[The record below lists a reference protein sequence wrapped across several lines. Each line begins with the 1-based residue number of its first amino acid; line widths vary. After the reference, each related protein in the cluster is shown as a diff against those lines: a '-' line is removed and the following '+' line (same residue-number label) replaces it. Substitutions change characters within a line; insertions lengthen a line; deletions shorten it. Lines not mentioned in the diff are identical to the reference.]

1 MRYAKNCR
9 NLDTRCWEA
18 LWESNIPDLAT
29 LKSQVSSCGIVVVD
43 AEPWNIGGPTEC
55 REFGIAYIPL
65 IQSFHGDD
73 LGLPRTLV
81 SYQQHYGIQ
90 SSCCHIRGRE
100 RKKGGQAF
108 AFGEVDLLDADLV
121 EERLLEITK
130 SFNTTSS
137 KPVLVGFDLAFELRV
152 IAAHYPRLTE
162 LFPSW
167 VDTQDLAAAAS
178 ASNDPTEMPSLRD
191 TLIALG
197 FGDDPRAVCSRTNWR
212 HCAGNDV
219 VRLAAGL
226 IELLRRPESCPPL
239 EIGRSQK
246 KSRKQKRH
254 CRPSLTQKLWRA
266 RPRPYDFY
274 PFVARIYETSEHQA
288 LRRFSLQGFFDYFS
302 SYSPTA
308 AGIEPR
314 KKYGWVCLLTHEELV
329 TFVQRFD
336 GTQESEEGYLW
347 KAVAD
352 PTDSTASAATSA
364 APKERGVYERN
375 ADRSFG
381 GIEDI
386 SDIFNGLEVFS
397 QGDSTI

>member
-9 NLDTRCWEA
+9 NLDTRHWEA
-18 LWESNIPDLAT
+18 LWESNLPDLAT

-55 REFGIAYIPL
+55 REFGIAYIPP

-81 SYQQHYGIQ
+81 SYRQHYGVQ
-90 SSCCHIRGRE
+90 SRCYQIRGRE
-100 RKKGGQAF
+100 RTKGDQAF
-108 AFGEVDLLDADLV
+108 AFGEVDVVDAKLV
-121 EERLLEITK
+121 EERLLGIVK
-130 SFNTTSS
+130 SFNNTSC
-137 KPVLVGFDLAFELRV
+137 KPVLVGFDLSFELRV
-152 IAAHYPRLTE
+152 IAAHYPRLTG
-162 LFPSW
+162 LFSSW
-167 VDTQDLAAAAS
+167 VDVQELAADAS
-178 ASNDPTEMPSLRD
+178 GRHPTKMPSLRD

-197 FGDDPRAVCSRTNWR
+197 FGDDLRAVCSHRNWR

-239 EIGRSQK
+239 EIGQSQK
-246 KSRKQKRH
+246 KSSKQKRH
-254 CRPSLTQKLWRA
+254 STPSLTRKLWRA

-288 LRRFSLQGFFDYFS
+288 LRRFPLQGFFDYFS
-302 SYSPTA
+302 GCSPTA
-308 AGIEPR
+308 AGIEPG
-314 KKYGWVCLLTHEELV
+314 KKYGWVCLPTHEELV
-329 TFVQRFD
+329 TFVQYFD
-336 GTQESEEGYLW
+336 GTQKSEEGYIW

-352 PTDSTASAATSA
+352 LTDSSASAATST

-375 ADRSFG
+375 VDHSHG
-381 GIEDI
+381 GTGDI
-386 SDIFNGLEVFS
+386 SDIFNGLEVFPP
-397 QGDSTI
+397 GDSTI